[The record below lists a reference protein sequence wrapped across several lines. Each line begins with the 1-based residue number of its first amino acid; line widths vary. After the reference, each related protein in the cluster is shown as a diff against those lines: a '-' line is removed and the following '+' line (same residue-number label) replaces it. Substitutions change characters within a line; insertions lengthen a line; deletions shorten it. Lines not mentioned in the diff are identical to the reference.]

1 MKTKREQNTIKTG
14 EKGNVLIYV
23 LIAIALF
30 GALSFTLSRQTRNS
44 GTEDLDEAKA
54 ELYAMQLI
62 TYATQAKSVIDQM
75 IFTGSDIDELDF
87 TLPSE
92 ASFNTAPHIH
102 KVFHPQGGGL
112 TLATIPK
119 NAIHEISTGNGAK
132 WYLGRFNNVEWSK
145 TSATDVILTAHQI
158 DEKVCAAIN
167 NKITGFSTIPLLT
180 SEISKSLIETSSNS
194 DLTAASCAACDGYVT
209 LCVGNSAGSAYSFY
223 TVLAD
228 R

>member
-1 MKTKREQNTIKTG
+1 MKTKREQNSIKTG

-30 GALSFTLSRQTRNS
+30 GALSFALSRQTRNS

-54 ELYAMQLI
+54 ELYAVQLI

-75 IFTGSDIDELDF
+75 MFTGSDIDELDF
-87 TLPSE
+87 TTPSE
-92 ASFNTAPHIH
+92 TSFNTAPHIH

-119 NAIHEISTGNGAK
+119 NAIHEISSVNGAK

-145 TSATDVILTAHQI
+145 TSATEIILTAHQI
-158 DEKVCAAIN
+158 NEKVCAAIN
-167 NKITGFSTIPLLT
+167 NKITGFTTIPLLT
-180 SEISKSLIETSSNS
+180 GDIKDFLLDTSTNN
-194 DLTAASCAACDGYVT
+194 DLTASSCAACEGYVT
-209 LCVGNSAGSAYSFY
+209 LCVGNNAGSAYSFY